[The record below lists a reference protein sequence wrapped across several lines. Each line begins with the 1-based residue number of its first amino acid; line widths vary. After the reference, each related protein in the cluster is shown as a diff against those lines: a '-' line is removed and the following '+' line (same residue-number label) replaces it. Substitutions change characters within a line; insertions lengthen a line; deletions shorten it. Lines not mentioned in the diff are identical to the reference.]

1 MFSLAKQILTKYK
14 TIVIQMFNEQ
24 ASHDITK
31 SSLELLCDVNVFSG
45 LTYIIPMPKL
55 VQGLSKFEQNL
66 DIFIC
71 DFVVIVKKM

>member
-31 SSLELLCDVNVFSG
+31 SSLELLCDVDVFSG
-45 LTYIIPMPKL
+45 LTYIIPMPEL
-55 VQGLSKFEQNL
+55 VQGLSKFAQNL

-71 DFVVIVKKM
+71 DFVAIVKKM